1 VQPSVR
7 PERNIT
13 ILFVSTA
20 IIFVLVGSVLGT
32 LWMLYLSSSSIS
44 NTVVLFHPYF
54 QMFGFL
60 AMFVIGVEYSLLPRF
75 AGVKLEKK
83 YLAYISYMMI
93 ISFLILSILST
104 YYLISGIYPSI
115 LLFGAS
121 SIFMYQTL
129 SITKKIRLAFVEANP
144 FFNISAFS
152 FFLFASLLLV
162 SSLLSLTFNIFSP
175 KLFQIFLLGFI
186 GSIVFGVEIRS
197 VAFRQSNYKKKLT
210 TAAWITQLLAITL
223 IVAGL
228 FFQALI
234 LLADVFFFASS
245 LLVIFAIEFKLIF
258 SQKDRPLMTDVH
270 LKIKRYNEVC
280 LSFSFFWL
288 IIGIL
293 SSIFVELTGNYFF
306 RDMMIHTLA
315 MGFTGS
321 AIVCFAPMFL
331 PAIVN
336 ARGPT
341 TGLSYGPIVTLV
353 IAVAT
358 RIACDFEA
366 ISVNNFPWWGWY
378 SGLLVLAS
386 VAWLILML
394 VRITKIRK

>member
-1 VQPSVR
+1 MDALPFFKFYFKHR
-7 PERNIT
+7 CFI
-13 ILFVSTA
+13 
-20 IIFVLVGSVLGT
+20 
-32 LWMLYLSSSSIS
+32 SSILS
-44 NTVVLFHPYF
+44 DV
-54 QMFGFL
+54 GFL

-75 AGVKLEKK
+75 AGVRLEKE

-162 SSLLSLTFNIFSP
+162 SSLLSLSFNIFSTQ
-175 KLFQIFLLGFI
+175 LFQIFLLGFI

-223 IVAGL
+223 TVAGL

-280 LSFSFFWL
+280 LSFSFLWL

-366 ISVNNFPWWGWY
+366 ISVNNFPWWAWY